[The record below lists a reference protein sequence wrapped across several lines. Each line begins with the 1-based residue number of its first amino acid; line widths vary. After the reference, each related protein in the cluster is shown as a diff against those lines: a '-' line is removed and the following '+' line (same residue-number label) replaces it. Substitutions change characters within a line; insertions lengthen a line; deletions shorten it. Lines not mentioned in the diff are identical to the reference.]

1 MNSSI
6 NQHFIHKI
14 EGQMTIEAMVIGRP
28 LLRGWKILRYAF
40 MNEHYFR
47 KTNTKMSSPKYCIL
61 FKLL

>member
-6 NQHFIHKI
+6 NQHFINKI
-14 EGQMTIEAMVIGRP
+14 EGQMTIEAMVIEGP

-40 MNEHYFR
+40 MNKPYLR

-61 FKLL
+61 SKLP